1 MPRNKLFVSLW
12 QNKATMES
20 IIGRK
25 KEQKEL
31 ERIYNSNKAEFVVVY
46 GRRRV
51 GKTYLVREYFQDRL
65 DFYHTALSPIEL
77 GDESLAEKQLQAFYH
92 SLKRYGAVDIEKK
105 PADWFE
111 AFEMLDHFR
120 AYEFLFNQPETP
132 LNENLLKETHRIL
145 MEHTLSYRY
154 PEAKAGEYT
163 DTDMCAGDTIFG
175 EHEQLISRVPQLLSS
190 TQRTMEEGKIHPIIL
205 SARFHGFYEYLHP
218 FRDGN
223 GRIGRL
229 FSNFILH
236 KAGHPIVIITYEK
249 KDEYI
254 NALRHIRTE
263 RTDEHLISF
272 FFQTAIERMQREIDE
287 KKKQSII
294 FPFLF

>member
-1 MPRNKLFVSLW
+1 MFEKEIKAYEEVLKTYRQKVTDRMALADLREYNEILFSAHSCAIEGNSFSVNDTREL
-12 QNKATMES
+12 
-20 IIGRK
+20 
-25 KEQKEL
+25 KEKGLNVIPQ
-31 ERIYNSNKAEFVVVY
+31 
-46 GRRRV
+46 
-51 GKTYLVREYFQDRL
+51 GKTL
-65 DFYHTALSPIEL
+65 
-77 GDESLAEKQLQAFYH
+77 
-92 SLKRYGAVDIEKK
+92 
-105 PADWFE
+105 FE

-120 AYEFLFNQPETP
+120 AYEYLLNQPEAP
-132 LNENLLKETHRIL
+132 LSEELLKETHRIL

-154 PEAKAGEYT
+154 PDAKAGEYT

-175 EHEQLISRVPQLLSS
+175 EHEQLIGRVPQLLSS
-190 TQRTMEEGKIHPIIL
+190 TQQAMEEGKIHPMIL

-236 KAGHPIVIITYEK
+236 KAGHPIIIITKEK

-254 NALRHIRTE
+254 NALRYIRTE
-263 RTDEHLISF
+263 RTDEHLIAF

-287 KKKQSII
+287 KRKQSIT

>member
-1 MPRNKLFVSLW
+1 MFEKEIQAYEELLKVYRQKLTDRM
-12 QNKATMES
+12 AT
-20 IIGRK
+20 K
-25 KEQKEL
+25 DLKEYNEILFSAHSCAIEGNSFSVNDTRELKEKGL
-31 ERIYNSNKAEFVVVY
+31 GVIPQ
-46 GRRRV
+46 
-51 GKTYLVREYFQDRL
+51 GKTL
-65 DFYHTALSPIEL
+65 
-77 GDESLAEKQLQAFYH
+77 
-92 SLKRYGAVDIEKK
+92 
-105 PADWFE
+105 FE

-120 AYEFLFNQPETP
+120 AYEFLFNQPDSP
-132 LNENLLKETHRIL
+132 LTENLLKETHRIL
-145 MEHTLSYRY
+145 MENTLSYRY
-154 PEAKAGEYT
+154 PDAKPGEYT

-190 TQRTMEEGKIHPIIL
+190 TQRTLEEGKIHPIIL

-236 KAGHPIVIITYEK
+236 KAGHPIVIITNEK

>member
-1 MPRNKLFVSLW
+1 MFDKEIQTYESLLKVYRQKVTDRMAIDDLKEYNEILFSAHSCAIEGNSFSVNDTREL
-12 QNKATMES
+12 
-20 IIGRK
+20 
-25 KEQKEL
+25 KEKGLGVIPQ
-31 ERIYNSNKAEFVVVY
+31 
-46 GRRRV
+46 
-51 GKTYLVREYFQDRL
+51 GKTL
-65 DFYHTALSPIEL
+65 
-77 GDESLAEKQLQAFYH
+77 
-92 SLKRYGAVDIEKK
+92 
-105 PADWFE
+105 FE

-132 LNENLLKETHRIL
+132 LSENLLKETHRIL

-154 PEAKAGEYT
+154 PDAKAGEYT

-190 TQRTMEEGKIHPIIL
+190 TQRTLEEGKIHPIIL
-205 SARFHGFYEYLHP
+205 AARFHGFYEYLHP

-236 KAGHPIVIITYEK
+236 KAGHPIVIITSEK

>member
-1 MPRNKLFVSLW
+1 MFEKEITAYENLLKLYREKVMDRM
-12 QNKATMES
+12 ATKDLKDYNEILFS
-20 IIGRK
+20 AHSCAIEGNSYSVNDTREL
-25 KEQKEL
+25 KEKGL
-31 ERIYNSNKAEFVVVY
+31 GVIPK
-46 GRRRV
+46 
-51 GKTYLVREYFQDRL
+51 GKTL
-65 DFYHTALSPIEL
+65 
-77 GDESLAEKQLQAFYH
+77 
-92 SLKRYGAVDIEKK
+92 
-105 PADWFE
+105 FE

-120 AYEFLFNQPETP
+120 AYEFLFNQPDAP
-132 LNENLLKETHRIL
+132 LTEDLPKETHRIL

-154 PEAKAGEYT
+154 PDAKPGEYT
-163 DTDMCAGDTIFG
+163 QTDMCAGDTIFG

-190 TQRTMEEGKIHPIIL
+190 TQRALDEGKIHPMIL
-205 SARFHGFYEYLHP
+205 AARFHGFYEYLHP

-236 KAGHPIVIITYEK
+236 KTGHPIVIITSER

-272 FFQTAIERMQREIDE
+272 FFQTAMERMQREMNE
-287 KKKQSII
+287 KKKQSTML
-294 FPFLF
+294 PFLF